1 VSEQVQID
9 ARDMVKALSNQRNQA
24 MDENVQLFA
33 MLEAVKRDLVAKEAQ
48 IIELTKKAVDANAD
62 AEEKK

>member
-1 VSEQVQID
+1 MSEQVQID
-9 ARDMVKALSNQRNQA
+9 VRDMVKALSNQRNQA

-48 IIELTKKAVDANAD
+48 IIELTKKAVDTKEGAKAN
-62 AEEKK
+62 K

>member
-1 VSEQVQID
+1 MSEQVQID